1 MTAQRK
7 SSYAST
13 TAMTDKQIIAAV
25 MREVER
31 RMKRAAEMTGYDSP
45 DIRALL
51 REWCR
56 VAAMETLAH
65 CRIKDGNGR
74 VT

>member
-1 MTAQRK
+1 
-7 SSYAST
+7 
-13 TAMTDKQIIAAV
+13 MTDKQIIAAV

-31 RMKRAAEMTGYDSP
+31 RMKRAAEITGHDSP
-45 DIRALL
+45 EIRALL

-56 VAAMETLAH
+56 VAAMETLVH
-65 CRIKDGNGR
+65 CRIKDRNGR